1 MTFDYAIL
9 DDLLDVPRERMA
21 PALAT
26 QGTLD
31 AEELGPL
38 IEYAYLRRQNEFSY
52 LPTVR
57 ELTSGTA
64 PVSLEACVSHTTHP
78 PSGSSLA
85 PLSVEVVTVPAGIV
99 DNPHWTAFSW
109 RLVYA
114 AKQAGFG
121 DSMAKGFGGAFG
133 ELADNV
139 FQHSRHPE
147 TAIAAYRWLA
157 GKFEMVIADAG
168 IGIRSSL
175 RENPEYA
182 ALLDDNAALE
192 AATTMGVSRFGS
204 ASGRGTGFKT
214 VFDAIAGNGFLRFRS
229 GIAALVLNQT
239 DKNLIRRRSLQ
250 RKHFG
255 GMFASIC
262 CRAA

>member
-9 DDLLDVPRERMA
+9 DDLLDVPRER
-21 PALAT
+21 LAT
-26 QGTLD
+26 TLATLGTPD
-31 AEELGPL
+31 TDELGPL
-38 IEYAYLRRQNEFSY
+38 IEYAYLRRQNQFSY
-52 LPTVR
+52 LPPLR
-57 ELTSGTA
+57 ELMNGTA
-64 PVSLEACVSHTTHP
+64 PVAVEACASQATRP
-78 PSGSSLA
+78 PSGTSLA
-85 PLSVEVVTVPAGIV
+85 PLSVEIVTIPGTIA

-109 RLVYA
+109 RLVNA

-121 DSMAKGFGGAFG
+121 DLMAKGFGGAFG

-139 FQHSRHPE
+139 FQHSDHPE
-147 TAIAAYRWLA
+147 TAIAAYRCLA
-157 GKFEMVIADAG
+157 GKFEMVIVDAG

-192 AATTMGVSRFGS
+192 AATTMGVSRFG
-204 ASGRGTGFKT
+204 AGTGRGTGFKT

-239 DKNLIRRRSLQ
+239 NKNLIRRRSLQ